1 MSQKGR
7 EAVLATRE
15 VTGGLRAKGTNP
27 HPGQPV
33 AVAPDSSL
41 DLGSVAKGSV
51 CPAGHPGGVSS
62 HGTKNISISD
72 IH

>member
-1 MSQKGR
+1 MLVARSHWRPQDN
-7 EAVLATRE
+7 
-15 VTGGLRAKGTNP
+15 GGKPPPWPAL
-27 HPGQPV
+27 

-41 DLGSVAKGSV
+41 DVGSVAKGSV

-62 HGTKNISISD
+62 HGAKNISISD